1 MDKKTLPKI
10 GAQVYDQEG
19 NLIGRVEDIKM
30 VKNDILKN
38 IRELIEDEPVD
49 EIKESK
55 TPIID
60 RNANQVSIKIP
71 KYLSAKCRLDENS
84 VFEMVFNPSK
94 EKTLEEMEKS
104 KFVIFLRNKDSN
116 VIPHKVGKKQ
126 LKGKKSSSFDPRSEI
141 IIKKLYQQGSGMS
154 TNQLAKATQLPY
166 LTVQRKLK
174 KLKEYDAVVE
184 EGENV
189 EDNKGKEGKRGKT
202 TRFSLNYSEI
212 KNV

>member
-1 MDKKTLPKI
+1 MEQNYRDIFLSHAGKDK
-10 GAQVYDQEG
+10 
-19 NLIGRVEDIKM
+19 EDFINPL
-30 VKNDILKN
+30 VKLLEQ
-38 IRELIEDEPVD
+38 REI
-49 EIKESK
+49 S
-55 TPIID
+55 
-60 RNANQVSIKIP
+60 
-71 KYLSAKCRLDENS
+71 YWLDEAELS
-84 VFEMVFNPSK
+84 LGKSLLKLISEGI
-94 EKTLEEMEKS
+94 EKS

-184 EGENV
+184 EVENV